1 MHYLSLLIT
10 EADSIHKNK
19 KSGEEVDYADMV
31 IYLNIA
37 TKSTECHLS
46 ATTKSTCQKIIEF

>member
-1 MHYLSLLIT
+1 
-10 EADSIHKNK
+10 
-19 KSGEEVDYADMV
+19 V

-46 ATTKSTCQKIIEF
+46 ATTKSTCQKIIEFWDWNTTWIGIVFVLIWDSNIH